1 MERVAAT
8 LDGARPGVAHTG
20 EPTFDVGR
28 RPFARLRRDGDR
40 EVLQVWSL
48 DLDSEAALG
57 EQRDV
62 FCFIATHRVTATIWC
77 WLDRLDKE
85 ELSELLTDSWRARR
99 GAR

>member
-1 MERVAAT
+1 MW
-8 LDGARPGVAHTG
+8 
-20 EPTFDVGR
+20 R

-57 EQRDV
+57 ERRDV
-62 FCFIATHRVTATIWC
+62 FCFIATYRVTATIWC
-77 WLDRLDKE
+77 WLDRLDEE